1 MQEKDEK
8 NITLS
13 PMVSLYSIIIGN
25 VMLFSI
31 DFLFVKFF
39 TMSMY

>member
-13 PMVSLYSIIIGN
+13 PKVSPYSIIMGN

-31 DFLFVKFF
+31 DFFIVKFF